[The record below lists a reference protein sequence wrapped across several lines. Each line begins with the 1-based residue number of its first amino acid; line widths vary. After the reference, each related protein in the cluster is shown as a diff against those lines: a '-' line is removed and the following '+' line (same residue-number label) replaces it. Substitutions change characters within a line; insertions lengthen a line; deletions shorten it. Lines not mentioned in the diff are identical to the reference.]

1 MQRIKAVGDHDV
13 PEGSKAIL
21 AAVRNKQG
29 AVTNFIKTL
38 AHSPAA
44 LRFYLNQ
51 TEALSTGVLSK
62 QLREQ
67 IALVAAGANN
77 CEYCAS
83 VHTFLGKKTGLDA
96 VELAA
101 NIVGHSADP
110 KTHAV
115 LRFVGQIVNN
125 LGHLTDLDLI
135 AIRKAGY
142 GDEEIVEIIA
152 HVGMNIFTNYFN
164 DIAKN
169 AIEFPSVST
178 ARAMPA

>member
-21 AAVRNKQG
+21 VAVIKKQG

-38 AHSPAA
+38 ARSPAA
-44 LRFYLNQ
+44 LRFYLSQ

-77 CEYCAS
+77 CDYCAS
-83 VHTFLGKKTGLDA
+83 VHTFLGKRKGLDA

-101 NIVGHSADP
+101 NIAGHSADP
-110 KTHAV
+110 KTRAV
-115 LRFVGQIVNN
+115 LRFVDDIVKNQ
-125 LGHLTDLDLI
+125 GHLADLDLS

-142 GDEEIVEIIA
+142 GDEQIVEIIA

-164 DIAKN
+164 NIAKT
-169 AIEFPSVST
+169 AIDFPSVST
-178 ARAMPA
+178 ARALPA

>member
-1 MQRIKAVGDHDV
+1 VQRIKAVSDRDV

-21 AAVRNKQG
+21 AAVTKKQG

-44 LRFYLNQ
+44 LRFYLSQ
-51 TEALSTGVLSK
+51 AEALSAGVLSK

-77 CEYCAS
+77 CDYCAS
-83 VHTFLGKKTGLDA
+83 VHTFIGKRTGLDA

-101 NIVGHSADP
+101 NISGHSADP
-110 KTHAV
+110 KTHAA
-115 LRFVGQIVNN
+115 LRFVREIVNN
-125 LGHLTDLDLI
+125 LGHLTDLDLG
-135 AIRKAGY
+135 AIQEAGY

-164 DIAKN
+164 DIAKTT
-169 AIEFPSVST
+169 IDFPSVST
-178 ARAMPA
+178 ARAIPV